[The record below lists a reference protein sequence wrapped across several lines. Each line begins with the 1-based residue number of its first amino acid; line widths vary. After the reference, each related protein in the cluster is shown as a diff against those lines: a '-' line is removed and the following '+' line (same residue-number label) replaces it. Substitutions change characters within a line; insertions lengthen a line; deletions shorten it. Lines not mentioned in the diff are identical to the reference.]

1 MDEFRSRNCIGKL
14 YAMVEMR
21 LCISMLVKL
30 YDLEA
35 IPEELE
41 QAEDK
46 RAFMTLG
53 INSNSVKVRVKR
65 RQL

>member
-1 MDEFRSRNCIGKL
+1 
-14 YAMVEMR
+14 MVEMR